1 MHVGD
6 AIRRWSNSICLFG
19 WCRIDR
25 RVIWLTSCQ
34 RLLLFTEHT
43 LSWAAKGP
51 SMLFHTHTPVHILAI
66 LHGELRID
74 HEGKSLTFG
83 LEKSSNRSIPCSAVF
98 TGQWQ
103 EKKRSIMAVAMTSG
117 RKVFQ
122 INLAWKKVT
131 HSPLLLFSDLPISPV
146 RLLSNMKVTEI
157 LVCHMNIRYTLVT
170 T

>member
-1 MHVGD
+1 
-6 AIRRWSNSICLFG
+6 
-19 WCRIDR
+19 
-25 RVIWLTSCQ
+25 
-34 RLLLFTEHT
+34 
-43 LSWAAKGP
+43 
-51 SMLFHTHTPVHILAI
+51 
-66 LHGELRID
+66 
-74 HEGKSLTFG
+74 
-83 LEKSSNRSIPCSAVF
+83 
-98 TGQWQ
+98 
-103 EKKRSIMAVAMTSG
+103 MTSG